1 MTRLRL
7 CFIGPAASISLRR
20 WTEWFADRG
29 HQCTV
34 MTVEPAVPAQAVKFK
49 QINLATSCWP
59 RKIGRIV
66 SVLKMIRCIRGL
78 RPDLV
83 HIHYLRGLTWGLLA
97 DMPHPCVVTPWGSDV
112 LTDQGAYREWYSKDL
127 TGRLLRRADL
137 VTTHSRYMEAQVRAL
152 VSDVQPIVRVG
163 WGVDLQRF
171 RPNIDTESLRRR
183 WGIQADQPVVFS
195 PRLLQALYNHE
206 YIIQALPRLRRAI
219 PNVIVV
225 FTDYFA
231 DLAYKHR
238 LQRLASELDVTESI
252 RFVGDVSHEEMPFW
266 FNLAKAVT
274 MMPASDGL
282 PNSLLE
288 AMACGV
294 TPVLNELPQ
303 YDELV
308 QDRVNGRRAV
318 LDASILAD
326 VLVEVLRDDAFR
338 AQCLVT
344 NRGLME
350 SVGDQDK
357 EMGKMEGLYRG
368 LVKSAGRIEEWG
380 ARSCAR

>member
-1 MTRLRL
+1 MPRLRL

-20 WTEWFADRG
+20 WTDWFADRG
-29 HQCTV
+29 HDCTIV
-34 MTVEPAVPAQAVKFK
+34 TVEPAASD
-49 QINLATSCWP
+49 QITRFQQTDVTMSCWP
-59 RKIGRIV
+59 RKLGRAV
-66 SVLKMIRCIRGL
+66 SALSMIRHIR
-78 RPDLV
+78 RTKPDVV
-83 HIHYLRGLTWGLLA
+83 HVHYLRGLAWGLLA
-97 DMPHPCVVTPWGSDV
+97 SLPHPCVVTPWGSDV
-112 LTDQGAYREWYSKDL
+112 LPDQGAYREWYSKGL

-137 VTTHSRYMEAQVRAL
+137 VTTHSSYMEAQVRAL
-152 VSDVQPIVRVG
+152 VPDVRAIVHVG

-171 RPNIDTESLRRR
+171 RPNIDTASLRRR

-195 PRLLQALYNHE
+195 PRLLQPLYNHE
-206 YIIQALPRLRRAI
+206 YIIQTLPRLRRAI

-231 DLAYKHR
+231 DLAYKRR
-238 LQRLASELDVTESI
+238 LQRLAADLNVTESI
-252 RFVGDVSHEEMPFW
+252 RFIGEVSHEEMPYW
-266 FNLAKAVT
+266 FNLATAVT

-288 AMACGV
+288 AMACGA
-294 TPVLNELPQ
+294 TPVLNGLPQ

-318 LDASILAD
+318 LDASVLAD
-326 VLVEVLRDDAFR
+326 VLVEVLQDDTFR

-350 SVGDQDK
+350 SVGDQQK
-357 EMGKMEGLYRG
+357 EMGKMERLYRG
-368 LVKSAGRIEEWG
+368 LVKSAGGIEEWG
-380 ARSCAR
+380 ARSCAQ